1 MITLKGKIIRKIL
14 NVKSKS
20 EHNGF
25 IIQTNNG
32 DFIINKE
39 GDNPFENETLC
50 LFDGYNVSA
59 DGDMYNGKF
68 IANNIEKE

>member
-1 MITLKGKIIRKIL
+1 MITLKGKIIRKLL

-50 LFDGYNVSA
+50 LFDGCNVSA